1 MLASSVSVVF
11 HEVPQLLHAHSGL
24 LANPPAPGHPSRPRS
39 LPLRGS
45 SEDGELW
52 PGGLSSP
59 SLYFAIR
66 ARQLQQQ
73 CRALNN
79 AA

>member
-1 MLASSVSVVF
+1 MTRAPAS
-11 HEVPQLLHAHSGL
+11 L
-24 LANPPAPGHPSRPRS
+24 PAPRS

-45 SEDGELW
+45 AEDGELW

-73 CRALNN
+73 CRALGN